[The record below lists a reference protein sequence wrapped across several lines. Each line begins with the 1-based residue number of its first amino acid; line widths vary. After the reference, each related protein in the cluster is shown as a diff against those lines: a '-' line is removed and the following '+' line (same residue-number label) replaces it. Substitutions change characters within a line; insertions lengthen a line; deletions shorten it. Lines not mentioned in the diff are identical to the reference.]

1 MDGHSTAAPGELET
15 VRAFVNT
22 LDIESGVDDLAD
34 PAALDGWLRD
44 HGLPAA
50 GPVDAAGLARAV
62 AFREALREA
71 MQANHDRAPL
81 PAAVLAELNEV
92 AARADLAVGLGPGG
106 QWVARPR
113 ATGVDGALGALL
125 VLVTDAVADGT
136 WSRLKVCVNDACRW
150 GFYDLSRARTG
161 RWCSMRLCGNRA
173 KQQAWREAR
182 RAEPE
187 PG

>member
-1 MDGHSTAAPGELET
+1 MAGLSTAAPGDLET

-34 PAALDGWLRD
+34 PAALDGWLRE

-50 GPVDAAGLARAV
+50 GPVDAAGRARAV

-71 MQANHDRAPL
+71 MQANHDGVPL
-81 PAAVLAELNEV
+81 PAGVLAELNAV
-92 AARADLAVGLGPGG
+92 AARADLAVEIGSAG
-106 QWVARPR
+106 QWLAQPR

-136 WSRLKVCVNDACRW
+136 WSRLKVCANDACRW

-173 KQQAWREAR
+173 KQRAWREAR
-182 RAEPE
+182 QAGPA
-187 PG
+187 PD